1 MPKKQ
6 MDSLVSRGVHQT
18 RRDVPGKILLPK
30 IRRGSTCMKGQKAQ
44 FRTPASTAIMRSA
57 GRCHERTMSSPPASY
72 FAVPRSRSA
81 LVMTETEL
89 KLIASAAIIGDNSC
103 PVNG

>member
-1 MPKKQ
+1 MALTCLP
-6 MDSLVSRGVHQT
+6 DSRC
-18 RRDVPGKILLPK
+18 R
-30 IRRGSTCMKGQKAQ
+30 STHG
-44 FRTPASTAIMRSA
+44 P
-57 GRCHERTMSSPPASY
+57 SPPFAAAAKIPVPVAITSY

-89 KLIASAAIIGDNSC
+89 KLIASAAIIGDNRR